1 MNISE
6 TLGIDGEKHLS
17 PHFAGSKKSPENT
30 LVEEKEVFPCFSP
43 LEVFKNPEVV
53 AAAQRKMELMFSE
66 GRLLPDDVGRTL
78 AAKLVGVGKAAV
90 SVDKLEVDLKRVID
104 EAGVGEVISQNFDD
118 RFARARFLSALVGPY
133 LEGEVLDV
141 GSGDGIVGDMIQKEF
156 NRSVTLVD
164 VVDIKRTELPLVIFD
179 GESLPLPDKSQD
191 TVLLI
196 GSLHHGENPLSVL
209 DEAIRVSKKRIVII
223 EPVYADKTLAGMLS
237 AKFIDWMIS
246 RVMKRDDVPCPCK
259 ICSVD
264 EWEKIF
270 QERGL
275 KLIEKYDFD
284 NGNKNVSEHSWMFV
298 VDV

>member
-1 MNISE
+1 
-6 TLGIDGEKHLS
+6 
-17 PHFAGSKKSPENT
+17 
-30 LVEEKEVFPCFSP
+30 
-43 LEVFKNPEVV
+43 
-53 AAAQRKMELMFSE
+53 
-66 GRLLPDDVGRTL
+66 
-78 AAKLVGVGKAAV
+78 
-90 SVDKLEVDLKRVID
+90 
-104 EAGVGEVISQNFDD
+104 
-118 RFARARFLSALVGPY
+118 
-133 LEGEVLDV
+133 
-141 GSGDGIVGDMIQKEF
+141 MIQKEF